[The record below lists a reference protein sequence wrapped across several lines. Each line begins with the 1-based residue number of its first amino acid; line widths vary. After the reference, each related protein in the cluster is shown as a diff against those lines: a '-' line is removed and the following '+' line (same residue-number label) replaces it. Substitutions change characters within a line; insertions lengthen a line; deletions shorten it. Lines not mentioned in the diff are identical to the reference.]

1 MKKAIFYKE
10 WIKTRRYFPIAL
22 IVSVIF
28 IIYALLGIQRVIN
41 FRGVAHLWEI
51 LLSRDV
57 VFIETLTYIPLLT
70 GLLLAIVQFVPEMQQ
85 KRLKLTLHLPYPQNR
100 MLMLMLIAGL
110 SELIVIYLIDYLILY
125 VYLQNILA
133 PELTD
138 RILLTSLPWYIGGI
152 TAYSLTSWICLEP
165 TWRRRI
171 IDLLIAVGVVRI
183 FFLSSVPE
191 AYNCFLPWLVV
202 YTAAAMLLPQ
212 LSVSRFKEG
221 CQD

>member
-28 IIYALLGIQRVIN
+28 ITCSLLGIQRVIN

-138 RILLTSLPWYIGGI
+138 RILLTSLPWYVYWRYYCLFPDKLDLPRTDLETEDSQLFYQLRYYTDFFPLECSSGI
-152 TAYSLTSWICLEP
+152 
-165 TWRRRI
+165 
-171 IDLLIAVGVVRI
+171 
-183 FFLSSVPE
+183 
-191 AYNCFLPWLVV
+191 
-202 YTAAAMLLPQ
+202 
-212 LSVSRFKEG
+212 
-221 CQD
+221 

>member
-57 VFIETLTYIPLLT
+57 VFIETLTYIPLLA

-110 SELIVIYLIDYLILY
+110 SELTVIYLINYLILY
-125 VYLQNILA
+125 AYLQNILA

-152 TAYSLTSWICLEP
+152 TAYSLTRPGNGSFSTFLSVAALYGFFFSRMFLRHM
-165 TWRRRI
+165 T
-171 IDLLIAVGVVRI
+171 DLYGSC
-183 FFLSSVPE
+183 FFLPVSHSYCLGYLSHALKPE
-191 AYNCFLPWLVV
+191 NK
-202 YTAAAMLLPQ
+202 T
-212 LSVSRFKEG
+212 
-221 CQD
+221 DHH

>member
-57 VFIETLTYIPLLT
+57 VFIETLTYIPLLA

-110 SELIVIYLIDYLILY
+110 SELTVIYL
-125 VYLQNILA
+125 
-133 PELTD
+133 
-138 RILLTSLPWYIGGI
+138 ILLTSLPWYIGGI

-165 TWRRRI
+165 TWKRKLLNFFISCGI
-171 IDLLIAVGVVRI
+171 IRI
-183 FFLSSVPE
+183 FFLSNVPQ
-191 AYNCFLPWLVV
+191 AYDGFIWILLLFTGFTFILPWL
-202 YTAAAMLLPQ
+202 
-212 LSVSRFKEG
+212 SVTRFKAG
-221 CQD
+221 KQD

>member
-1 MKKAIFYKE
+1 
-10 WIKTRRYFPIAL
+10 
-22 IVSVIF
+22 
-28 IIYALLGIQRVIN
+28 
-41 FRGVAHLWEI
+41 
-51 LLSRDV
+51 
-57 VFIETLTYIPLLT
+57 
-70 GLLLAIVQFVPEMQQ
+70 
-85 KRLKLTLHLPYPQNR
+85 
-100 MLMLMLIAGL
+100 MLMLIAGL

>member
-1 MKKAIFYKE
+1 MGNPVEQGCRFY
-10 WIKTRRYFPIAL
+10 R
-22 IVSVIF
+22 
-28 IIYALLGIQRVIN
+28 N
-41 FRGVAHLWEI
+41 FDL
-51 LLSRDV
+51 
-57 VFIETLTYIPLLT
+57 YPLLA

-152 TAYSLTSWICLEP
+152 TAYS
-165 TWRRRI
+165 
-171 IDLLIAVGVVRI
+171 
-183 FFLSSVPE
+183 
-191 AYNCFLPWLVV
+191 
-202 YTAAAMLLPQ
+202 
-212 LSVSRFKEG
+212 
-221 CQD
+221 

>member
-1 MKKAIFYKE
+1 MGNPVEQGCRFYRNFDLYPP
-10 WIKTRRYFPIAL
+10 IGRTLARHCPICTRNA
-22 IVSVIF
+22 
-28 IIYALLGIQRVIN
+28 A
-41 FRGVAHLWEI
+41 
-51 LLSRDV
+51 
-57 VFIETLTYIPLLT
+57 
-70 GLLLAIVQFVPEMQQ
+70 

-165 TWRRRI
+165 TWKRKILNFFISCGI
-171 IDLLIAVGVVRI
+171 IRI
-183 FFLSSVPE
+183 FSSRMFLRHMTDLYGS
-191 AYNCFLPWLVV
+191 CFFLPVSHS
-202 YTAAAMLLPQ
+202 YCPGY
-212 LSVSRFKEG
+212 LSHALKPENKT
-221 CQD
+221 DHH

>member
-22 IVSVIF
+22 TVSVIF
-28 IIYALLGIQRVIN
+28 IIYALLGVQRVIN

-57 VFIETLTYIPLLT
+57 VFIETLTYIPLLA

-138 RILLTSLPWYIGGI
+138 RILLTSASLVYWRYYCLFPDKLDLPRTDLETEDSQFFYQLRYYTDFFPLECSSGI
-152 TAYSLTSWICLEP
+152 
-165 TWRRRI
+165 
-171 IDLLIAVGVVRI
+171 
-183 FFLSSVPE
+183 
-191 AYNCFLPWLVV
+191 
-202 YTAAAMLLPQ
+202 
-212 LSVSRFKEG
+212 
-221 CQD
+221 

>member
-1 MKKAIFYKE
+1 MSF
-10 WIKTRRYFPIAL
+10 
-22 IVSVIF
+22 
-28 IIYALLGIQRVIN
+28 
-41 FRGVAHLWEI
+41 
-51 LLSRDV
+51 LSKL
-57 VFIETLTYIPLLT
+57 LTYIPLLA

-152 TAYSLTSWICLEP
+152 TAYSLTSWIFASNRP
-165 TWRRRI
+165 GNGRFST
-171 IDLLIAVGVVRI
+171 
-183 FFLSSVPE
+183 FLSVAVLYDFFPLECS
-191 AYNCFLPWLVV
+191 
-202 YTAAAMLLPQ
+202 
-212 LSVSRFKEG
+212 SG
-221 CQD
+221 I